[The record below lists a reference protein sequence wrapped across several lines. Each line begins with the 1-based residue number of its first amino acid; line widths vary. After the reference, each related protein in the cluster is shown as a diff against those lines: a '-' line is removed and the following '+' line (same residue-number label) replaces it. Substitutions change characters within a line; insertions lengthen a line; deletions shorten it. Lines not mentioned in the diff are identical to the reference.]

1 MGTGRLTAYVTDV
14 EGQWEKLAGFARGNE
29 VVRLDEAG
37 RLQVAPGALFVFGG
51 DAVDRGPAG
60 RRVLRALAEAKRRQP
75 GQVVLLS
82 GNRDLNKLRLFRE
95 LRGAPPQ
102 HVPAELRAGPRGA
115 LLRWIF
121 ANTMGAKA
129 AFGHRAAELGGAP
142 DEEVVQSFLDD
153 LAPGGAMRDY
163 LSLAQLAH
171 REGATLFVHG
181 AVTAE
186 SLGVAP
192 GAPRT
197 QDPDEWV
204 AALNAF
210 HAAQVRAFEEDDG
223 REPLAEPAW
232 EPLVQYQA
240 PVHGTRLN
248 QASVVYG
255 RHADPDGNPLLP
267 AREVTARL
275 LAAGIARVVVGH
287 TPSGDC
293 PAVLRDEGFELV
305 LADNSY
311 GRVEEGSQVLL
322 EDGRLRVAGATVLDG
337 VAAGSGEGGERVEV
351 RLVALRGE
359 ESPLGRVVA
368 GSGELVKGRLADGRW
383 LLFRSFPG
391 NRVTQRAV
399 GEGELGGMR
408 APGRG

>member
-1 MGTGRLTAYVTDV
+1 MRSGRLTAYVTDV

-29 VVRLDEAG
+29 AVRLDEAG
-37 RLQVAPGALFVFGG
+37 RLVVAPGALFVFGG

-95 LRGAPPQ
+95 LRGAPPP
-102 HVPAELRAGPRGA
+102 HAPAELRDGPRGA

-121 ANTMGAKA
+121 ARTMGAKD
-129 AFGHRAAELGGAP
+129 AFAHRAAELGGAG
-142 DEEVVQSFLDD
+142 DEQVVGSFLDD

-171 REGATLFVHG
+171 REGSTLFVHG

-197 QDPDEWV
+197 DDPDEWV

-210 HAAQVRAFEEDDG
+210 HAAQVRAFAEDDG
-223 REPLAEPAW
+223 RDPLAEPAW

-255 RHADPDGNPLLP
+255 RHGDADGNPVLP
-267 AREVTARL
+267 ARVVAARL
-275 LAAGIARVVVGH
+275 QAAGIARVVVGH

-305 LADNSY
+305 MADNSY
-311 GRVEEGSQVLL
+311 GRVEEASQVLL

-337 VAAGSGEGGERVEV
+337 PVEGSGEGGERAEV
-351 RLVALRGE
+351 RLSAARGDG
-359 ESPLGRVVA
+359 SPLGRTVA
-368 GSGELVKGRLADGRW
+368 ATGELVKGRLADGRW

-399 GEGELGGMR
+399 PDPGLGELR
-408 APGRG
+408 APARG